1 MTTAHQEP
9 IRILILNPN
18 SSKSMTDGMAKSI
31 SSLHLPDNIEITYY
45 TASTSCP
52 ASINNGTDLDTSAS
66 VVLQDL
72 SSNLQLLKDH
82 DAVLVCCYSVHRLVP
97 GLSELAASNGFS
109 LSVTGIFEASV
120 LTSLS
125 LLTGPTKKWGIV
137 TTGKYWEEHL
147 TVGIKKF
154 LGQEEEGG
162 NNTKFA
168 GVQTTGLDAGDFHGD
183 IPKEVIDAKL
193 AEATRKLLQA
203 GDVECVVMGCAGMAG
218 LEQII
223 RRTAIKEYGEER
235 GKKVMVV
242 DGVRAGVGL
251 VAEMVKNRI
260 MFTQ

>member
-1 MTTAHQEP
+1 MSTAQRER

-18 SSKSMTDGMAKSI
+18 SSKSMTDGMTKSI
-31 SSLHLPDNIEITYY
+31 SSLHLPDDIKVTYY
-45 TASTSCP
+45 TAPTSCP

-82 DAVLVCCYSVHRLVP
+82 DAVLVCCYSVHQLVP
-97 GLSELAASNGFS
+97 GLSELASSNGFP

-120 LTSLS
+120 LTCLS

-147 TVGIKKF
+147 TVGVKKF
-154 LGQEEEGG
+154 LGQEEGV
-162 NNTKFA
+162 NNAKFA

-193 AEATRKLLQA
+193 AEATKKLLQA

-223 RRTAIKEYGEER
+223 RRTAIEVYGEER

-251 VAEMVKNRI
+251 VAEMVKNMR